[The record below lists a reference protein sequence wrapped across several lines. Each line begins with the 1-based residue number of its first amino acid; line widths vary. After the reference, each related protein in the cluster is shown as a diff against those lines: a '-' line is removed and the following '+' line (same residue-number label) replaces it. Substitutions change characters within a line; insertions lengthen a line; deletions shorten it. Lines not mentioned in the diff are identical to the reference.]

1 MNKIIGLSFVLLSV
15 LIMGSSAQLVW
26 TGAVDSDVTND
37 ANWSGGSVTG
47 ILDLTLAEDLVFG
60 NAGTAPIG
68 PERALQPSWG
78 VTVANSITV
87 DNVFLDTAGNDGL
100 GAGTIN
106 VINGGSIRM
115 FFLKSASINVDGDS
129 SVNLLGGGD
138 PLPNNLEVIAA
149 LHLAPGAQATLA
161 SLAEFTEQGA
171 QIFVNGVSFADDT
184 SILTFSGSTATAI
197 PEPATLGMLVVFGGA
212 TLFIRRKMMV

>member
-1 MNKIIGLSFVLLSV
+1 MRIKQLTLISMLVALAAASQAAII
-15 LIMGSSAQLVW
+15 W
-26 TGAVDSDVTND
+26 TGTTNSDVTDD
-37 ANWSGGSVTG
+37 ANWSGGSVSG

>member
-1 MNKIIGLSFVLLSV
+1 MLVALAAASQAAII
-15 LIMGSSAQLVW
+15 W
-26 TGAVDSDVTND
+26 TGTTNSDVTDD
-37 ANWSGGSVTG
+37 ANWSGGSVSG

-184 SILTFSGSTATAI
+184 SILTFSGNTATAI